1 MSIRRPN
8 DAIHDCGESQ
18 QGFRCGQ
25 IPRGKGEM
33 FEAMTGVALV
43 QNAYSVVDV
52 AS

>member
-1 MSIRRPN
+1 MRANSP
-8 DAIHDCGESQ
+8 
-18 QGFRCGQ
+18 
-25 IPRGKGEM
+25 KGEM